1 MTTTTHKRTLTG
13 TVVSDGMTKTR
24 VVLVTS
30 KKTHPK
36 YKKQYTVSQ
45 RFKVHDEANA
55 THVGDVVHFVE
66 CRPISK
72 DKRWRI
78 II

>member
-1 MTTTTHKRTLTG
+1 MIAPAHKRAFTG
-13 TVVSDGMTKTR
+13 KVVSDRMTKTR
-24 VVLVTS
+24 VVVVTS

-55 THVGDVVHFVE
+55 THVGDVVRFVE

-78 II
+78 V